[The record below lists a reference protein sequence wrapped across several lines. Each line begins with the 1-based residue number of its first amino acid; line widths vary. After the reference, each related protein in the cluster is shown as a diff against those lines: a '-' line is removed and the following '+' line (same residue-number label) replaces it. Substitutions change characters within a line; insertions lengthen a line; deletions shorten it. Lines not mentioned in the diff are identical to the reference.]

1 MLGRVLNDRYRLDAE
16 LGRGGMGVVYRGHDA
31 LLDRAVAV
39 KVLSEAELGTEGRA
53 RLLVEAQSV
62 AKLNHPNVVSI
73 YDAGQADDLAYIVI
87 ELVEGSSL
95 HDRRPESLEETL
107 SITRQ
112 VCAALE
118 HAHSHDIIHRD
129 LKPENVLLARD
140 GSAKLTDFG
149 LARSVAS
156 RLTSEGT
163 VVGTVFYL
171 APELALGQELDGRAD
186 LYALG
191 VMLYELVTGR
201 LPFLADD
208 PVAVISQHLHAPVVP
223 PRARNPEVPVA
234 LEALIVQLLA
244 KAPEGRPAS
253 ATEVRLV
260 LERLAAGEAAPPDT
274 RAVAEELSMLDRI
287 VRGRLVAREREL
299 AEARALWRKAI
310 AGEGQVLL
318 VSGEPGIGKTRLV
331 RELVTQAQIS
341 GNIALV
347 GESYATGGAHYAPFA
362 QILRRSF
369 ENKVCDQLELPDFV
383 LADLVEL
390 APSLRLRYPDIPP
403 NPPLD
408 PESEQQRLF
417 ENLVAFCAAL
427 SERAPLMLVLEDAH
441 WSDSGTLSL
450 LRHLARRT
458 RRRRVLIAATYR
470 EVELDEMLPFQEV
483 LLDLNRERLATRLRL
498 SRLSQEG
505 TRDLLAALFDE
516 EITPEFLE
524 GIYRETEGNPF
535 FIEEVCKALVDREEL
550 YFADGRWHR
559 PSMEDLQI
567 PQSVRVAIQS
577 RVGKLPPE
585 CQNTLTLAAILGREF
600 EFEVLAEACAQPLG
614 SWPAHDE
621 DALIEVLEC
630 AERAQLIE
638 EASGQ
643 REVSFTFTH
652 ALIPATL
659 VGAVRTLRRRRLHS
673 RAAAAIET
681 LYPDDE
687 SRLEALAYH
696 YGEAGDEEQAQA
708 YYTRAGD
715 CASSAYANQEAERH
729 YQAALD
735 LADAPGEQG
744 HLLWALGRVQARLG
758 RSREAITALLQAI
771 EIYKAQGNPDMVARL
786 YARAA
791 RAADK
796 PLRGLALCR
805 EGMAAVAGAPESRGI
820 ADLHHA
826 TARACL
832 FAGLVDEAGPLCRRA
847 LEMAKRV
854 DAVDVQADA
863 QNTLALLPGQPIE
876 QVLAALTQAVE
887 LAESAGLLAQ
897 AARAHNNLAL
907 FLHVN
912 VGDLTAAREHMTRAA
927 HLSRQR
933 GAVATELFHV
943 ANALVL
949 AAQQGLLAQVEEG
962 LPALRSSL
970 DAIPDPGAAAY
981 LARLAEAMLW
991 RYRGN
996 LAEAI
1001 EQMQAL
1007 RTEGRTA
1014 GDVQIEV
1021 TSGTYLGEALMD
1033 AGQDSLAEDVLEE
1046 TIAVADRGS
1055 PTQTV
1060 FPHVYL
1066 GMIRIQQGSLADAR
1080 NLLSRARE
1088 KKTLLGSG
1096 ALDEVG
1102 VWWAEAHLAQ
1112 ASGHWVE
1119 ALAAFESA
1127 ATTLT
1132 RMGVRWYH
1140 ARVLGDWAQAHASRG
1155 EPGDRERARE
1165 LLAEAQR
1172 EFKEIGAPF
1181 YAAQMEDYLA
1191 SLSPA

>member
-1 MLGRVLNDRYRLDAE
+1 MLGSVLNDRYRLDAE
-16 LGRGGMGVVYRGHDA
+16 LGRGGMGVVFRGYDT

-39 KVLSEAELGTEGRA
+39 KVLSEAELGTEGRTC
-53 RLLVEAQSV
+53 LLGEAQSA
-62 AKLNHPNVVSI
+62 AKLNHPNVVSVF
-73 YDAGQADDLAYIVI
+73 DAGQSDGLAYIVI
-87 ELVEGSSL
+87 ELVEGCSL
-95 HDRRPESLEETL
+95 HDRRPKSLEEIL

-118 HAHSHDIIHRD
+118 HAHSHEIIHRD
-129 LKPENVLLARD
+129 LKPENVLLAHD

-149 LARSVAS
+149 LARSIAS

-163 VVGTVFYL
+163 IVGTVFYL
-171 APELALGQELDGRAD
+171 APELALGREFDGRAD

-191 VMLYELVTGR
+191 VMLYELVAGR
-201 LPFLADD
+201 LPFIADD
-208 PVAVISQHLHAPVVP
+208 PVAVISQHLYAPVVP
-223 PRARNPEVPVA
+223 PRARNPEIPVA
-234 LEALIVQLLA
+234 LEALIVRLLA
-244 KAPEGRPAS
+244 KAPEERPTT
-253 ATEVRLV
+253 ATKVGLE
-260 LERLAAGEAAPPDT
+260 LERLAMAEAAPPDT

-287 VRGRLVAREREL
+287 VRGRMVAREREL
-299 AEARALWRKAI
+299 AEARALWRKAV

-331 RELVTQAQIS
+331 RELATQVQIS

-347 GESYATGGAHYAPFA
+347 GESYETGGAPYAPFA
-362 QILRRSF
+362 QILRRGFQGRVS
-369 ENKVCDQLELPDFV
+369 DQLELPGFV

-390 APSLRLRYPDIPP
+390 APSLRMRYQDIPQ

-408 PESEQQRLF
+408 PESEQLRLF
-417 ENLVAFCAAL
+417 ENVVAFFVAL

-458 RRRRVLIAATYR
+458 RRQRVLTVATYR

-498 SRLSQEG
+498 SRLNREG

-535 FIEEVCKALVDREEL
+535 FIEEVCKALVDSEEL
-550 YFADGRWHR
+550 YFAGGHWHR
-559 PSMEDLQI
+559 PNMEDLQI

-600 EFEVLAEACAQPLG
+600 EFEVLAEACAEPLG
-614 SWPAHDE
+614 SWQALDE
-621 DALIEVLEC
+621 DGLIEVLEC

-638 EASGQ
+638 EVRG
-643 REVSFTFTH
+643 RRDVSFVFTH

-659 VGAVRTLRRRRLHS
+659 VGVVRTLRRRRLHNH
-673 RAAAAIET
+673 AAAAIET
-681 LYPDDE
+681 LYPGDE
-687 SRLEALAYH
+687 SRLESLAHH
-696 YGEAGDEEQAQA
+696 YGEAGDEEKAQT

-715 CASSAYANQEAERH
+715 YASSVYANQEAERH

-735 LADAPGEQG
+735 LADAPGERG
-744 HLLWALGRVQARLG
+744 YLLSELGKVQARLG
-758 RSREAITALLQAI
+758 RSREAIGTLQQAI
-771 EIYKAQGNPDMVARL
+771 EIHKTLGDSDMVAHL

-791 RAADK
+791 RAADE
-796 PLRGLALCR
+796 PPRGLALCR
-805 EGMAAVAGAPESRGI
+805 EGMAVVVGAPESRGL
-820 ADLHHA
+820 AELQHA
-826 TARACL
+826 MARACY

-847 LEMAKRV
+847 LEMAERV

-863 QNTLALLPGQPIE
+863 LDTLALLPGQSTE
-876 QVLAALTQAVE
+876 QRLAALTRAVE

-907 FLHVN
+907 TYHFN
-912 VGDLTAAREHMTRAA
+912 VGNLETAREHVTRAA

-933 GAVATELFHV
+933 GAIAVELFHV
-943 ANALVL
+943 ANALALEV
-949 AAQQGLLAQVEEG
+949 QHGLLAQVEER
-962 LPALRSSL
+962 LPALHSSL
-970 DAIPDPGAAAY
+970 DAISDPGPAAY
-981 LARLAEAMLW
+981 VARLAEALLW

-1007 RTEGRTA
+1007 RAEARTA
-1014 GDVQIEV
+1014 GDPQMEV
-1021 TSGTYLGEALMD
+1021 TVGTYLGEALME
-1033 AGQDSLAEDVLEE
+1033 AGQDSVAEDVLEE
-1046 TIAVADRGS
+1046 TIAVADRGA

-1060 FPHVYL
+1060 FHHVYL
-1066 GMIRIQQGSLADAR
+1066 SMIRVQQGSLAQAGS
-1080 NLLSRARE
+1080 LLSKARE
-1088 KKTLLGSG
+1088 RKTQLGSG

-1112 ASGHWVE
+1112 ATGQWAE

-1127 ATTLT
+1127 ASILA
-1132 RMGVRWYH
+1132 RVGVRWYR
-1140 ARVLGDWAQAHASRG
+1140 ARVLADWARAYASRG
-1155 EPGDRERARE
+1155 EPGDRDHARA

-1172 EFKEIGAPF
+1172 EFKETGAPF
-1181 YAAQMEDYLA
+1181 YAAQMEDRLA
-1191 SLSPA
+1191 ELSVA